1 MLERYAKLVGKPQVI
16 LDSYETALSLCSPAK
31 LLLLANN
38 VDPILEESGRR
49 FGSDRFTIIRG
60 SPDPYFVEF
69 LKVGITKGEGVRIL
83 CENLGLQ
90 LDQVVAFGDGDNDA
104 EMLQYVG
111 HGCAMKNAKDP
122 AKDAAN
128 VVIEVRCFLPL
139 VLCNGS

>member
-1 MLERYAKLVGKPQVI
+1 M
-16 LDSYETALSLCSPAK
+16 CSPAK